1 MKNFVLS
8 IAVILFGFSLASV
21 YRDRTKNITANETF
35 LAQALQE
42 STPEKSIIHINSAVI
57 ASFFKKYPNLKKY
70 QSDVSA
76 LYKKRNYN
84 SIWYD
89 HKGLIEF
96 ANLLYAK
103 ANQLEEEGLK
113 SSLAYKDKIDGIF
126 NEESADDLSQTD
138 TELMLTSLYVF
149 YAKKVFHG
157 IDTNKIREVGW
168 FLPRKNLSYENLL
181 NSLLVDPKLLSKN
194 ENQLFGQ
201 YYRLRDVLKKYRQI
215 EKNGDWNPIVA
226 DSLVKEYRPSDSSKT
241 IGQIRQRLAVIG
253 DLKQDS
259 KSNIYDDELMAGI
272 LNYKKRNGYKKDY
285 IITSIHIR
293 RMNIPIEKYIKTI
306 MVNMERCRWIAP
318 ELTKAEEYIIINI
331 PAFKLLF
338 KRNGKIELE
347 SSVLVGNNMTETVVF
362 SSNMSHLVFS
372 PYWIVPQSIVENELK
387 EAMDRDKNYLASNNM
402 EWNNGKV
409 IQKPGPK
416 NPMGQVKFIFP
427 NSNSIYLH
435 DTPSKNLFEYEYK
448 AFSHGCINVKKAK
461 ELAILILK
469 DDPDWPLERINEA
482 MKGGKE
488 TTCVLKKKIPVHI
501 GYLTTWVDD
510 SGEISFYN
518 DLYLRDES
526 LTELLFSEDSKIN

>member
-1 MKNFVLS
+1 MKNSVLA
-8 IAVILFGFSLASV
+8 IAVILFGFLLSTV
-21 YRDRTKNITANETF
+21 DRNINKNITASKTS
-35 LAQALQE
+35 LAVAHTQ
-42 STPEKSIIHINSAVI
+42 STKSIIDINSVI
-57 ASFFKKYPNLKKY
+57 IANFFKRYPNLRKY
-70 QSDVSA
+70 QSDVST

-84 SIWYD
+84 SIWFNS
-89 HKGLIEF
+89 KGLIEF
-96 ANLLYAK
+96 ADLLYSK

-113 SSLAYKDKIDGIF
+113 TSLAYKDKIDGIF
-126 NEESADDLSQTD
+126 NEQSSDNLSQTD
-138 TELMLTSLYVF
+138 TELLLTSMYVF

-157 IDTNKIREVGW
+157 IETSKIREVGW

-181 NSLLVDPKLLSKN
+181 DSLLVDPKLLNKN

-201 YYRLRDVLKKYRQI
+201 YYKLRDVLKKYRQI
-215 EKNGDWNPIVA
+215 EKNGEWNTIVP
-226 DSLVKEYRPSDSSKT
+226 DSLVKEYKPNDSSRT

-293 RMNIPIEKYIKTI
+293 RMNIPIATYIKTI

-331 PAFKLLF
+331 PAFKLIF
-338 KRNGKIELE
+338 KRKGKIELE
-347 SSVLVGNNMTETVVF
+347 SSVLVGNNMTETAVF
-362 SSNMSHLVFS
+362 SSNISHLVFS
-372 PYWIVPQSIVENELK
+372 PYWIVPQSIIENELR
-387 EAMDRDKNYLASNNM
+387 EEMARDKNYLASNNM
-402 EWNNGKV
+402 VWNNGKV
-409 IQKPGPK
+409 MQKPGPK

-469 DDPDWPLERINEA
+469 DDPEWPLERINNA
-482 MKGGKE
+482 MNSGKE
-488 TTCVLKKKIPVHI
+488 TTCVLKNKIPIHI

-526 LTELLFSEDSKIN
+526 LTELLFSEDSKPN

>member
-1 MKNFVLS
+1 M
-8 IAVILFGFSLASV
+8 
-21 YRDRTKNITANETF
+21 
-35 LAQALQE
+35 
-42 STPEKSIIHINSAVI
+42 
-57 ASFFKKYPNLKKY
+57 
-70 QSDVSA
+70 
-76 LYKKRNYN
+76 
-84 SIWYD
+84 
-89 HKGLIEF
+89 
-96 ANLLYAK
+96 
-103 ANQLEEEGLK
+103 
-113 SSLAYKDKIDGIF
+113 
-126 NEESADDLSQTD
+126 
-138 TELMLTSLYVF
+138 YVF

-181 NSLLVDPKLLSKN
+181 DSLLIDPKLLNKN

-201 YYRLRDVLKKYRQI
+201 YYKLRDILKKYRQI

-226 DSLVKEYRPSDSSKT
+226 DSLVKEYKPNDSSKT

-293 RMNIPIEKYIKTI
+293 RMNIPIDKYIKTI

-387 EAMDRDKNYLASNNM
+387 EAMERDKNYLASNNM

-448 AFSHGCINVKKAK
+448 AFSHGCINVKRAK

-482 MKGGKE
+482 MEGGKE

-526 LTELLFSEDSKIN
+526 LIELLFSEDSKIN

>member
-1 MKNFVLS
+1 MKNFVLA
-8 IAVILFGFSLASV
+8 IAIILFSFLLSAV
-21 YRDRTKNITANETF
+21 DRNRNKNITASKAS
-35 LAQALQE
+35 LAEAQIT
-42 STPEKSIIHINSAVI
+42 STKSIIDINSVI
-57 ASFFKKYPNLKKY
+57 IANFFKRYPNLRKY

-84 SIWYD
+84 SIWYNSI
-89 HKGLIEF
+89 GLIEF
-96 ANLLYAK
+96 ADLLYSK

-113 SSLAYKDKIDGIF
+113 TSLAYKDKIDGIF
-126 NEESADDLSQTD
+126 NDQSTNNLSQTD
-138 TELMLTSLYVF
+138 TELLLTSMYVF

-157 IDTNKIREVGW
+157 IETAKIREVGW

-181 NSLLVDPKLLSKN
+181 DSLLVDPKLLNKN

-201 YYRLRDVLKKYRQI
+201 YYKLRDVLKRYRQI
-215 EKNGDWNPIVA
+215 EKNGDWNTIIP
-226 DSLVKEYRPSDSSKT
+226 DSLVKEYKPNDSSKT

-253 DLKQDS
+253 DLQQDS

-293 RMNIPIEKYIKTI
+293 RMNIPIAKYIKTI

-318 ELTKAEEYIIINI
+318 KLTKAEEYIIINI
-331 PAFKLLF
+331 PAFKLIF
-338 KRNGKIELE
+338 KRKGKIELE

-362 SSNMSHLVFS
+362 SSNISHLVFS
-372 PYWIVPQSIVENELK
+372 PYWIVPQSIIENELK
-387 EAMDRDKNYLASNNM
+387 EEMRRDKNYLASNNM

-409 IQKPGPK
+409 MQKPGPK

-469 DDPDWPLERINEA
+469 DDPDWPLERINDA
-482 MKGGKE
+482 MEGGKE
-488 TTCVLKKKIPVHI
+488 TTCVLKKKIPIHI

-526 LTELLFSEDSKIN
+526 LTELLLSEDSKK